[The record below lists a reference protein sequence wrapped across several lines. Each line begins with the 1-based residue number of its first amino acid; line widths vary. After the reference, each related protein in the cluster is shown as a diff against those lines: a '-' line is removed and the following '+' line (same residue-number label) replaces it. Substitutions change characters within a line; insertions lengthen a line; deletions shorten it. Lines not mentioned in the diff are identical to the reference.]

1 MTKRIFALLAVT
13 ALLTAGTALAGD
25 WTGEVVEMSCY
36 TRNGSKGEAHAAC
49 AKTCM
54 GKLDL
59 EKAAMGD
66 SIGLLI
72 GEEIKKLKPADD
84 GALEALT
91 NLAGKQVTVSG
102 SLDGDTI
109 TVASAQAAG

>member
-1 MTKRIFALLAVT
+1 MTKRICALLAVA

-36 TRNGSKGEAHAAC
+36 TRNGSTGEDHAAC
-49 AKTCM
+49 AKTCLS
-54 GKLDL
+54 KIDL

-66 SIGLLI
+66 AVGLLV
-72 GEEIKKLKPADD
+72 GEEIMKLSPADAD
-84 GALEALT
+84 TFEALT
-91 NLAGKQVTVSG
+91 NLAGQQATVSG
-102 SLDGDTI
+102 TLDGDTI

>member
-13 ALLTAGTALAGD
+13 ALLTAGTAMAGD

-36 TRNGSKGEAHAAC
+36 NRDGSKGEAHAAC

-59 EKAAMGD
+59 EKAAIDATAGARLEGD
-66 SIGLLI
+66 VGGRSR
-72 GEEIKKLKPADD
+72 K
-84 GALEALT
+84 
-91 NLAGKQVTVSG
+91 
-102 SLDGDTI
+102 
-109 TVASAQAAG
+109 